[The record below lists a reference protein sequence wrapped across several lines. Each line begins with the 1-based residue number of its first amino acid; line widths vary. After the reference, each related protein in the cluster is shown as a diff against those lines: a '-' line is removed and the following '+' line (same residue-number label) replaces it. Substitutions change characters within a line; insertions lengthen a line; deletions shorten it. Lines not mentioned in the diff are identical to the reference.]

1 MSLNG
6 KGILILQLPVNG
18 TIYGEI
24 SSQDHKMNMV
34 DVAHMGG
41 ISSSLPD

>member
-1 MSLNG
+1 MSLNS
-6 KGILILQLPVNG
+6 KGILILQLPVKR

-24 SSQDHKMNMV
+24 SQGHKMN
-34 DVAHMGG
+34 VANVAGMGG

>member
-24 SSQDHKMNMV
+24 SSHGHKMNMA
-34 DVAHMGG
+34 DVADVGG
-41 ISSSLPD
+41 DSSSLPD

>member
-1 MSLNG
+1 MNLLGHHPKKAFSHENGISLNG

-24 SSQDHKMNMV
+24 S
-34 DVAHMGG
+34 
-41 ISSSLPD
+41 